1 MDYTTF
7 FSLKDQKCVLRIRF
21 FMNIM
26 PQKLQNGADMQNLP
40 QCATTVIDFKVR

>member
-1 MDYTTF
+1 MDCNTF
-7 FSLKDQKCVLRIRF
+7 SSLKRPNMSSELDF

-40 QCATTVIDFKVR
+40 QCATTVMDFEVR